1 MIRKRG
7 NQETSNLVIVVMR
20 FKMHRYL
27 IFALCGVFGITTSIS
42 AVELQEV
49 ASFRINTQQES
60 PFRSPGGFSWIF
72 QTGRASTQF
81 RWQNLSTETEAISK

>member
-27 IFALCGVFGITTSIS
+27 LFALFGLFGITTSIS

-49 ASFRINTQQES
+49 ASFRTN
-60 PFRSPGGFSWIF
+60 
-72 QTGRASTQF
+72 
-81 RWQNLSTETEAISK
+81 K